1 MWKSILVEIH
11 NYYYCITYIG
21 SLNAMDHP
29 IMQMMIIIIIIAVLP
44 MKNSQPCG
52 KI

>member
-29 IMQMMIIIIIIAVLP
+29 IMQTMIIIIIIAVLP
-44 MKNSQPCG
+44 MKNIQPCG